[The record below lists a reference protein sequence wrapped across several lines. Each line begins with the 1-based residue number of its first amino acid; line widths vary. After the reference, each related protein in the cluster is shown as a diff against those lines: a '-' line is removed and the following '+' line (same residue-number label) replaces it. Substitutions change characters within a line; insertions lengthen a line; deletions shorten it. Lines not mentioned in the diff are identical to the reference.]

1 MENETFKEEL
11 DKMEIRLSD
20 MEDKLDRLDEKLTQ
34 VVDALLGNPLTKQ
47 GGFIHDIDVI
57 KLKIQELEK
66 KQVKYDIFKN
76 RVSWT
81 IGIIVGAAVI
91 LQFISSVYANLKPN
105 LTFLYEACRS
115 IGKVLKKNIT
125 TNILNNKY

>member
-34 VVDALLGNPLTKQ
+34 VVDAILGNPLTKQ

-57 KLKIQELEK
+57 KLKIEALEK
-66 KQVKYDIFKN
+66 KQVRYDIFKN

-91 LQFISSVYANLKPN
+91 LQFISSVYANLKH
-105 LTFLYEACRS
+105 
-115 IGKVLKKNIT
+115 
-125 TNILNNKY
+125 

>member
-34 VVDALLGNPLTKQ
+34 VVDAILGNPLTKQ

-57 KLKIQELEK
+57 KLKIEALEK
-66 KQVKYDIFKN
+66 KQVRYDIFKN

-81 IGIIVGAAVI
+81 IGIIVGAAVVI
-91 LQFISSVYANLKPN
+91 QFISSIYANLKH
-105 LTFLYEACRS
+105 
-115 IGKVLKKNIT
+115 
-125 TNILNNKY
+125 

>member
-34 VVDALLGNPLTKQ
+34 VVDAILGNPLTKQ

-57 KLKIQELEK
+57 KLKIEALEK

-91 LQFISSVYANLKPN
+91 LQFISSVYANLKH
-105 LTFLYEACRS
+105 
-115 IGKVLKKNIT
+115 
-125 TNILNNKY
+125 

>member
-34 VVDALLGNPLTKQ
+34 VVDAILGNPLTKQ
-47 GGFIHDIDVI
+47 GGFIHDIDII

-91 LQFISSVYANLKPN
+91 LQFISSVYANLKH
-105 LTFLYEACRS
+105 
-115 IGKVLKKNIT
+115 
-125 TNILNNKY
+125 